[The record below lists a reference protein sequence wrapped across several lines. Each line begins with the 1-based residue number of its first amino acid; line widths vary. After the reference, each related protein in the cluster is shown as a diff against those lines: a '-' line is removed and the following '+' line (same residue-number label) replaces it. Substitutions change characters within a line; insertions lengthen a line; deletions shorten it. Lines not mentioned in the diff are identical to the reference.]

1 MTDYLVKASSLLGF
15 SRTVEEL
22 GGEAEPLLSWAG
34 LTDPDKDPEA
44 WISYRRFVT
53 LLEEASRVTR
63 CPHFGL
69 RLSRHQDIGI
79 LGTVGFV
86 MQQAPDLRT
95 ALKELA
101 SYFVQHNQ
109 GAIVSVEVDK
119 GIAHW
124 RYSSKLQGKLPNR
137 QESDLVAGMGLN
149 VMRLLWKPNWHPN
162 AVYLAHAPTEDIG
175 LYRRHFDCPVMFNW
189 ESSFMT
195 FDPAILDARISQ
207 ANPNLYRVL
216 ENYLSNLQLA
226 FPDDYLGKIR
236 YLIKQ
241 AMSTGDCSIERI
253 AQFLAVNKR
262 TLQRQLNAQ
271 DTSYKE
277 LLQEVRC
284 DIAQQYLQQSTGSLT
299 TLADMLCYSDL
310 STFSNAFRSL
320 FGVSPREWRKRHA
333 PGGTQPAQ
341 DYSL

>member
-15 SRTVEEL
+15 ARTMEEL
-22 GGEAEPLLSWAG
+22 GSEAEPLLSWAG
-34 LTDPDKDPEA
+34 LTDPEKDPDA
-44 WISYRRFVT
+44 WISYRRFLT
-53 LLEEASRVTR
+53 LLEEASRVTN

-86 MQQAPDLRT
+86 MQQAPDLNT

-101 SYFVQHNQ
+101 SYFGHHNQ
-109 GAIVSVEVDK
+109 GAIVSVEIHK

-124 RYSSKLQGKLPNR
+124 RFSSKLEGKLPTR
-137 QESDLVAGMGLN
+137 QEADLVAGIALN
-149 VMRLLWKPNWHPN
+149 LMQLLWRPTWRPNTL
-162 AVYLAHAPTEDIG
+162 YLNHAPPEDVSP
-175 LYRRHFDCPVMFNW
+175 YKARFECPVIFNW
-189 ESSFMT
+189 ECALMT
-195 FDPAILDARISQ
+195 FDASILTAPISE
-207 ANPNLYRVL
+207 ANENLHRVL
-216 ENYLSNLQLA
+216 EEYLGNLQRA

-241 AMSTGDCSIERI
+241 AISTGDCSIERV
-253 AQFLAVNKR
+253 AHFLALNKR

-271 DTSYKE
+271 GTSYKE
-277 LLQEVRC
+277 LLKEVRF
-284 DIAQQYLQQSTGSLT
+284 DIAKQYLRQSHGSLT

-320 FGVSPREWRKRHA
+320 FGVSPREWRKQHA
-333 PGGTQPAQ
+333 PGIGQPA
-341 DYSL
+341 